1 MLRSSEE
8 LFHLLEVKG
17 MVIYIFVHQND
28 IQIFYIIYTVQVS
41 AYRASSKS
49 LQPPTEL
56 GNNVILLS
64 DDLVLLF
71 MYLGFC
77 GEDQFWENVWLKLEA
92 SLS

>member
-64 DDLVLLF
+64 AYIASIREGKNDL
-71 MYLGFC
+71 C
-77 GEDQFWENVWLKLEA
+77 C
-92 SLS
+92 